1 MTEQKP
7 RHAPV
12 LFDESMQWLRV
23 RPGATV
29 VDCTV
34 GLAGHAAGIARLL
47 GPEGHLIGFDRD
59 AEALDLA
66 KGKLDELCRE
76 LESQAPRVT
85 LIGEALSSISRHL
98 QPASVDALLA
108 DFGVSSLQLDEA
120 SRGFSFM
127 VDSELDID
135 RKSTR
140 LNSSHL

>member
-1 MTEQKP
+1 MTESKP

-12 LFDESMQWLRV
+12 LFEESMQWLLV

-47 GPEGHLIGFDRD
+47 GLEGHLIGFDRD
-59 AEALDLA
+59 AEALVLA
-66 KGKLDELCRE
+66 KGKLDEVSRE
-76 LESQAPRVT
+76 LGSQAPRVT
-85 LIGEALSSISRHL
+85 LIGEAFSSISRHL

-108 DFGVSSLQLDEA
+108 DFGVSSLQLDEP

-127 VDSELDID
+127 VDS
-135 RKSTR
+135 
-140 LNSSHL
+140 

>member
-12 LFDESMQWLRV
+12 LFEESMQWLRV

-29 VDCTV
+29 VGCTV
-34 GLAGHAAGIARLL
+34 GLA

-66 KGKLDELCRE
+66 KGRLDEVCRE
-76 LESQAPRVT
+76 LGSQAPRVT
-85 LIGEALSSISRHL
+85 LIGEAFSS
-98 QPASVDALLA
+98 
-108 DFGVSSLQLDEA
+108 
-120 SRGFSFM
+120 
-127 VDSELDID
+127 ID

-140 LNSSHL
+140 LNSSHLGISY